1 MSTPN
6 VLYILADDLGWDDVS
21 CHGSPIR
28 TPNIDRLVQGGVE
41 LTQHYVC
48 PMCTPT
54 RTSLLTGRHP
64 GRFGP
69 HATVPSNA
77 PRPPPTTTPPWPPC
91 CATRDTTRGCS
102 GSGTSVQ
109 RRSSAPRPTASTP
122 ATAAWRA
129 ALTHITIA
137 TSGASSPSP
146 GTAMAS

>member
-1 MSTPN
+1 MPLFGVTAGSGDSMSTPN
-6 VLYILADDLGWDDVS
+6 VLYILADDLGWGDVS

-77 PRPPPTTTPPWPPC
+77 PRPPRRLPHPGDH
-91 CATRDTTRGCS
+91 ATRRGL
-102 GSGTSVQ
+102 
-109 RRSSAPRPTASTP
+109 R
-122 ATAAWRA
+122 
-129 ALTHITIA
+129 H
-137 TSGASSPSP
+137 GAVR
-146 GTAMAS
+146 

>member
-6 VLYILADDLGWDDVS
+6 VLYILADDLGWGDVS

-77 PRPPPTTTPPWPPC
+77 PVLPDGYPTL
-91 CATRDTTRGCS
+91 ATVLRDAGYDTGLF
-102 GSGTSVQ
+102 GKWHLG
-109 RRSSAPRPTASTP
+109 SAPQFGPQAYGFNTGYGQFGR
-122 ATAAWRA
+122 RR
-129 ALTHITIA
+129 
-137 TSGASSPSP
+137 
-146 GTAMAS
+146 

>member
-6 VLYILADDLGWDDVS
+6 VLYILADDLGWGDVS

-69 HATVPSNA
+69 HATVPLQRARPPRRLPYPRDRAARRGLRHGPVRQMA
-77 PRPPPTTTPPWPPC
+77 PRF
-91 CATRDTTRGCS
+91 
-102 GSGTSVQ
+102 
-109 RRSSAPRPTASTP
+109 
-122 ATAAWRA
+122 
-129 ALTHITIA
+129 
-137 TSGASSPSP
+137 
-146 GTAMAS
+146 GTAIRPAGLRLQHRLRQFGRRR